1 MKTIIIAGGGTG
13 GHIYPALT
21 IAKALQ
27 TLNPQIKVMFV
38 GTREGLESKIVPKHG
53 FDIEYISVGK
63 LNYKGGF
70 FKKIK
75 TILKLPWAIIK
86 SLALVSEKKPILV
99 LGVGGYASGP
109 FVLAASLLGIPTALW
124 EPNAHPGLTNRML
137 ARFVR
142 KTFLVFEESQ
152 NKMKAKKIE
161 VLGLP
166 VREEIERLNQ
176 YDYEKKESDGKF
188 HILVFGGSQ
197 GARAVNS
204 CVASMIMSFKFKD
217 VEIVHQTGP
226 LDFKGLEAR
235 YAGQP
240 GVKVLEYLY
249 DIENYYLWAD
259 LVICRS
265 GASTL
270 AELAAAKR
278 PSILIPLPTAA
289 DDHQK
294 KNAMSLVSK
303 GAARVVEQKD
313 LTPEALFNLIN
324 ELRNQPGV
332 LKKMSEN
339 VQQFYQPQ
347 SARKIAEKLI
357 NLQFDNE

>member
-27 TLNPQIKVMFV
+27 TLNPEIKVMFV

-70 FKKIK
+70 LKKIK
-75 TILKLPWAIIK
+75 TVLQLPWALIK
-86 SLALVSEKKPILV
+86 SMALVSEKKPILV

-109 FVLAASLLGIPTALW
+109 FVLASSVLGVPTALW
-124 EPNAHPGLTNRML
+124 EPNAHPGLTNRL
-137 ARFVR
+137 LSRFVR

-152 NKMKAKKIE
+152 KKMKAKKVEI
-161 VLGLP
+161 LGLP
-166 VREEIERLNQ
+166 VREEIEKLSHTE
-176 YDYEKKESDGKF
+176 YERKDSDGRF
-188 HILVFGGSQ
+188 RILVFGGSQ
-197 GARAVNS
+197 GARAINS
-204 CVASMIMSFKFKD
+204 CVASMVKKFNFENVD
-217 VEIVHQTGP
+217 IVHQTGP
-226 LDFKGLEAR
+226 LDFKGIETT

-249 DIENYYLWAD
+249 DIENYYVWAD

-265 GASTL
+265 GAGTL
-270 AELAAAKR
+270 AELAASKR
-278 PSILIPLPTAA
+278 PSILVPLPSAA

-303 GAARVVEQKD
+303 NAARMIEQKD
-313 LTPEALFNLIN
+313 LTPESLFNLIT
-324 ELRNQPGV
+324 ELRNQPSS